1 MLLQQTSLNSSFV
14 PTFSDFSLL
23 SHGSH
28 MSEQSDLDVSPMS
41 LMSDNDVDVVIDLD
55 ELVAVDVSQ
64 EEALS

>member
-1 MLLQQTSLNSSFV
+1 
-14 PTFSDFSLL
+14 
-23 SHGSH
+23 

-41 LMSDNDVDVVIDLD
+41 LMSDNDVDVVMDLD